1 MSRRKQAKPARIL
14 EDEATLNGKTYF
26 YSNCSTNSIT
36 GNRRSLEIDDFEL
49 LIS

>member
-26 YSNCSTNSIT
+26 YSYCSTNSIT
-36 GNRRSLEIDDFEL
+36 GLSLIVL
-49 LIS
+49 N